1 MLEGGTPVSTANKRL
16 SPQEYLALERQA
28 ETRSEYFGGEMF
40 AMSGASYE
48 HNLIKDNLAREAG
61 NQLKA
66 GPCRVVTSD
75 MRVKINA
82 TGLYTYPDIV
92 IVCSEPEFEDGYFDT
107 LLNPLVVVEILSDST
122 EKYDRGAKF
131 RHYQKIPSL
140 REYVL
145 VSQDQPLIERY
156 ACQPD
161 GSWNLVTFDDR
172 YGTFKFATIAAQIPM
187 IEIYTGVR
195 PSKMTGTDSGP
206 A

>member
-1 MLEGGTPVSTANKRL
+1 MSTASKRL

-40 AMSGASYE
+40 AMSVKSFQ
-48 HNLIKDNLAREAG
+48 HNIIKNNLAREAG
-61 NQLKA
+61 NQLET
-66 GPCRVVTSD
+66 GPYRVLTSD
-75 MRVKINA
+75 MRVKISS

-92 IVCSEPEFEDGYFDT
+92 IVCSEPEFEDGYSDT
-107 LLNPLVVVEILSDST
+107 LLNPLVVVEVHSDST

-131 RHYQKIPSL
+131 GNYQRIPSL

-156 ACQPD
+156 ARQTD

-172 YGTFKFATIAAQIPM
+172 YGTFAFATISAQIPM
-187 IEIYTGVR
+187 IEIYSGVR